1 MSMNFKTLAA
11 LCAISMALTGCNAE
25 STDSDSAIKNSDSI
39 VSGNNAAPGINVGD
53 IPTHE
58 VKTVSEANCAV
69 EFSADK
75 ASVSGNG
82 ASVSGTVVTISSGG
96 IYAVSGEC
104 ANGKILV
111 DAPKNDVCL
120 VLNGVKL
127 TSRQNSVIE
136 CSNAKTLI
144 ICTAEGTENTL
155 ADSAEYSLK
164 TGEEEPD
171 AAIFS
176 KADLAFTGSGKL
188 SVTGNCKDGIKGK
201 DSLSIEGGVMEIT
214 ATDDGITA
222 RDCAVIRGGEI
233 SITANNDGIKTTN
246 DTDSSLGYIV
256 MSDGK
261 LEINAGGDEANAE
274 ISVSN
279 SPFDWDKKSD
289 NQTSKKG
296 IKAVGNIQI
305 DGGEINVIS
314 ADDSVHSNASVT
326 VGGGKLTLSSCD
338 DGIHADENLTISG
351 GEVTV
356 SKSYEGLE
364 GKNIDIS
371 GGVINVKS
379 ADDGLNAA
387 GGDNG
392 AFFGFN
398 EDKGDYYISISS
410 GEITVDAAGD
420 GIDSN
425 GAVAMSG
432 GVVTVFGPTN
442 SGNGA
447 LDYEK
452 SFAVSGGTLIALGSR
467 GMAQA
472 PSTLAQ
478 PCLSIYGDVKAGGTI
493 EVRSGDKVV
502 LSVTAR
508 KDCQSLIF
516 TSDKLKSGEE
526 YGIYVDGTLL
536 TSVTATDGISGDGA
550 TGEGFHQGGGQFG
563 GGGKHDGNK
572 IDRFPDGD
580 FSKPFDGSF
589 PEGSMPDGNFSK
601 PFDGS
606 FPDGTMPQKPGGRGF
621 VDEQ

>member
-11 LCAISMALTGCNAE
+11 LCAISIALTGCNAE
-25 STDSDSAIKNSDSI
+25 SSDSDSTVTTSGSI
-39 VSGNNAAPGINVGD
+39 VSGGNAASDVNIGD
-53 IPTHE
+53 IPIHE
-58 VKTVSEANCAV
+58 VKTASEADCTV
-69 EFSADK
+69 EFFSDK

-82 ASVSGTVVTISSGG
+82 ASVNGTTVTISSGG

-104 ANGKILV
+104 ADGKIIV
-111 DAPKNDVCL
+111 DAPQNDVCV
-120 VLNGVKL
+120 VLNGIKL
-127 TSRQNSVIE
+127 TSKHNSVIE
-136 CSNAKTLI
+136 CTNAKMLT
-144 ICTAEGTENTL
+144 ICMAEGTENAL
-155 ADSAEYSLK
+155 ADSAEYFLAE
-164 TGEEEPD
+164 GEDEPD

-188 SVTGNCKDGIKGK
+188 TVTGNYKDGIKGK
-201 DSLSIEGGVMEIT
+201 DSLSVEGGVLEIT
-214 ATDDGITA
+214 AADDGITA
-222 RDCAVIRGGEI
+222 RDYAVIRGGEI
-233 SITANNDGIKTTN
+233 SITAANDGIKTTN
-246 DTDSSLGYIV
+246 DKDSSLGYIAI
-256 MSDGK
+256 SAGK
-261 LEINAGGDEANAE
+261 LEISAGGDEANAE
-274 ISVSN
+274 ITVSD
-279 SPFDWDKKSD
+279 SPFDWDKKSN

-305 DGGEINVIS
+305 QGGEINVLS
-314 ADDSVHSNASVT
+314 ADDSIHSNASIT

-338 DGIHADENLTISG
+338 DGIHADENLTVSG
-351 GEVTV
+351 GEITV

-364 GKNIDIS
+364 AKNINIS
-371 GGVINVKS
+371 GGVIDVKS

-392 AFFGFN
+392 AAFGFI
-398 EDKGDYYISISS
+398 EDKGDYYISISG

-425 GAVAMSG
+425 GTVAMSG
-432 GVVTVFGPTN
+432 GVVTVFGPVN
-442 SGNGA
+442 GANGA

-478 PCLSIYGDVKAGGTI
+478 PCLSIYADVKSGTTL
-493 EVRSGDKVV
+493 EVRSGDKAV

-526 YGIYVDGTLL
+526 YGIYAGGTLL

-550 TGEGFHQGGGQFG
+550 TGEGFNPGGGQFG
-563 GGGKHDGNK
+563 GGGGHDGNK
-572 IDRFPDGD
+572 PGRF
-580 FSKPFDGSF
+580 
-589 PEGSMPDGNFSK
+589 PDGNFSK
-601 PFDGS
+601 PFDGN
-606 FPDGTMPQKPGGRGF
+606 FPDGTIPQNPPERRSI
-621 VDEQ
+621 DEQ

>member
-1 MSMNFKTLAA
+1 MLKNFRTLAA

-25 STDSDSAIKNSDSI
+25 STDSDSASKNSGSI
-39 VSGNNAAPGINVGD
+39 VSGGD
-53 IPTHE
+53 TASDVNIEDFPTHE
-58 VKTVSEANCAV
+58 VKAASEADCTV

-104 ANGKILV
+104 ADGKIIV

-120 VLNGVKL
+120 VLNGIRL
-127 TSRQNSVIE
+127 TSKQNSVIE
-136 CSNAKTLI
+136 CTNAKTLT
-144 ICTAEGTENTL
+144 ICTAENTENTL
-155 ADSAEYSLK
+155 ADSAEYSLAA
-164 TGEEEPD
+164 GEDEPD

-176 KADLAFTGSGKL
+176 KADLAFTGSGRL
-188 SVTGNCKDGIKGK
+188 FVTGNCKDGIKGK
-201 DSLSIEGGVMEIT
+201 DSLSIEGGILEIT
-214 ATDDGITA
+214 AADDGITA
-222 RDCAVIRGGEI
+222 RDYAVIRGGEI
-233 SITANNDGIKTTN
+233 SITAQNDGIKTTN
-246 DTDSSLGYIV
+246 DSDSSLGYIAI
-256 MSDGK
+256 SDGK
-261 LEINAGGDEANAE
+261 LEIKAGGDEANSE

-279 SPFDWDKKSD
+279 SPFDWDKRSD

-305 DGGEINVIS
+305 DGGEINILS
-314 ADDSVHSNASVT
+314 ADDSIHSNASVT

-338 DGIHADENLTISG
+338 DGIHADENLTISD

-392 AFFGFN
+392 AYFGFT
-398 EDKGDYYISISS
+398 EDKGDYYISISG
-410 GEITVDAAGD
+410 GEITVDASGD

-425 GAVAMSG
+425 GTVAMSG
-432 GVVTVFGPTN
+432 GVVTVFGPTG

-447 LDYEK
+447 LDYDK
-452 SFAVSGGTLIALGSR
+452 SFAVSGGTLIALGAR

-478 PCLSIYGDVKAGGTI
+478 PCLSIYGDVKAGSTL
-493 EVRSGDKVV
+493 EVRSGDKAV

-516 TSDKLKSGEE
+516 TSDKMKSCEE

-536 TSVTATDGISGDGA
+536 TSVTATDGITGNGA
-550 TGEGFHQGGGQFG
+550 TGEGFNPGGQFG
-563 GGGKHDGNK
+563 GGGRHEGNK
-572 IDRFPDGD
+572 PDRFPDGA
-580 FSKPFDGSF
+580 
-589 PEGSMPDGNFSK
+589 
-601 PFDGS
+601 
-606 FPDGTMPQKPGGRGF
+606 MPQKPGGRGF
-621 VDEQ
+621 IDEQ

>member
-1 MSMNFKTLAA
+1 MNFKTLAA

-25 STDSDSAIKNSDSI
+25 SSDSDSTIKSSGSM
-39 VSGNNAAPGINVGD
+39 VSGGNTAPEINIGD

-58 VKTVSEANCAV
+58 VKTPSEANCTV
-69 EFSADK
+69 EFSSDK

-96 IYAVSGEC
+96 IYAVSGDC
-104 ANGKILV
+104 ADGKIIV

-120 VLNGVKL
+120 VLNGLKL
-127 TSRQNSVIE
+127 TSKQNSVIE
-136 CSNAKTLI
+136 CTNAKTLT
-144 ICTAEGTENTL
+144 ICAAEGTENTL
-155 ADSAEYSLK
+155 ADSAQYSLAA
-164 TGEEEPD
+164 GEDEPD

-201 DSLSIEGGVMEIT
+201 DGLSIEGGILEIT
-214 ATDDGITA
+214 AADDGITA
-222 RDCAVIRGGEI
+222 RDYAVIRGGEI
-233 SITANNDGIKTTN
+233 SITAQNDGIKTTN

-261 LEINAGGDEANAE
+261 LEIKAGGDEANAE

-279 SPFDWDKKSD
+279 SPFDWDKRSD
-289 NQTSKKG
+289 NQGSKKG

-305 DGGEINVIS
+305 NGGEINVLS
-314 ADDSVHSNASVT
+314 ADDSIHSNASVT
-326 VGGGKLTLSSCD
+326 IGGGKLTLSSCD
-338 DGIHADENLTISG
+338 DGIHADENLTISD

-371 GGVINVKS
+371 GGIISVKS

-392 AFFGFN
+392 AAFGFTQ
-398 EDKGDYYISISS
+398 DKGDYYISIS
-410 GEITVDAAGD
+410 GGDITVDADGD

-452 SFAVSGGTLIALGSR
+452 SFAVSGGTLIALGAR

-478 PCLSIYGDVKAGGTI
+478 PCLSIYGDVKAGTEL
-493 EVRSGDKVV
+493 EVRSGDKAV

-526 YGIYVDGTLL
+526 YGIYADGTLL
-536 TSVTATDGISGDGA
+536 TSVTATDGITGNGA
-550 TGEGFHQGGGQFG
+550 AGEGFNHGGGQFG
-563 GGGKHDGNK
+563 DGGRH
-572 IDRFPDGD
+572 DRFPDGD
-580 FSKPFDGSF
+580 FSKPFDG
-589 PEGSMPDGNFSK
+589 DFSK
-601 PFDGS
+601 PFDGDFS
-606 FPDGTMPQKPGGRGF
+606 KPFDGNFPDGTMPQKPGGRGF
-621 VDEQ
+621 IDEQ